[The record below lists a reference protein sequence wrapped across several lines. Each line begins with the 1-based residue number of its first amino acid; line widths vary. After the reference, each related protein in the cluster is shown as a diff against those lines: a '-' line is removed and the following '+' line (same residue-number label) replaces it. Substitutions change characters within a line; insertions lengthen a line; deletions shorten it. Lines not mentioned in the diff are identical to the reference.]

1 LTDKSKALYPG
12 TFDPLTFGHIDIIE
26 RARKVFD
33 ILIIAVAANR
43 EKKTLFT
50 VEERIELIKKS
61 LKDAG
66 GIEVTTFDGLTAE
79 YAKSI
84 GAAAIVRGIRAVSDF
99 EYEFQ
104 MALMNRKLQPEV
116 ETVFLT
122 PNEKHSYISSS
133 LVKDIARRGGDVSCF
148 VPDIVK
154 KKLSKKFTP

>member
-1 LTDKSKALYPG
+1 LADRSKALYPG
-12 TFDPLTFGHIDIIE
+12 TFDPITFGHIDIIE

-33 ILIIAVAANR
+33 ILVIAVADNR
-43 EKKTLFT
+43 EKNPLFAIN
-50 VEERIELIKKS
+50 ERIEMIKKS
-61 LKDAG
+61 LKNPNE
-66 GIEVTTFDGLTAE
+66 IEVTTFDGLTAE

-104 MALMNRKLQPEV
+104 MALMNRKMQPEV
-116 ETVFLT
+116 ETVFFT